1 VFLRLTT
8 LAVAGALTLAACGSG
23 APARRARARVWPGS
37 AATHP
42 GKGPSHLS
50 VARDTRVLPLNL
62 LVAERDDRLV
72 SISPRGQIVWRLRQ
86 SDPTQAFVSRT
97 GRTLVIT
104 ESRRS
109 LVAMRRVDNHQVSF
123 VYRRLDEPETAL
135 ETPSGQVVIADPG
148 SCTVVLVS
156 PATGR
161 ELRTLG
167 RTGDCVHDPPG
178 AFAHPDAAFPAADG
192 ELVVTE
198 RDPAWIDV
206 LSARDRLLEEIRLAG
221 WSAGSDASAFGRA
234 GLIVAERRDPGAV
247 EELDRNGAPLW
258 RYGPS
263 AGPGEL
269 DQPVLAR
276 VLADGDVLVVDSG
289 NDRVIVLDPKS
300 DAIVW
305 QYGHTGIPGTRPG
318 YLDDPLSATLVPLGG
333 A

>member
-1 VFLRLTT
+1 VLLRLTT
-8 LAVAGALTLAACGSG
+8 LAVASALTLAACGSG
-23 APARRARARVWPGS
+23 APASRARARVWPGS

-42 GKGPSHLS
+42 GSGPSHLS
-50 VARDTRVLPLNL
+50 VARDTRVLPMNL

-86 SDPTQAFVSRT
+86 RDPTQAFVSRT

-109 LVAMRRVDNHQVSF
+109 LVAMRRVDNHRVSF

-135 ETPSGQVVIADPG
+135 ETASGAVVIADPG

-156 PATGR
+156 PATRR

-167 RTGDCVHDPPG
+167 RTGDCVHDPPR

-206 LSARDRLLEEIRLAG
+206 LSARDRVLDTVRLAG
-221 WSAGSDASAFGRA
+221 WSDASDASAFGQS

-247 EELDRNGAPLW
+247 EELDRSGAPLW
-258 RYGPS
+258 RYGPR

-269 DQPVLAR
+269 DRPVLAR

-289 NDRVIVLDPKS
+289 NDRLIVLDPRT
-300 DAIVW
+300 DVIVW
-305 QYGHTGIPGTRPG
+305 QYGHTGSAGTRPG

>member
-23 APARRARARVWPGS
+23 APTTTERLWPGS

-42 GKGPSHLS
+42 GSGPSHLS

-86 SDPTQAFVSRT
+86 SDPTQVFVCRT

-104 ESRRS
+104 ESQRS

-123 VYRRLDEPETAL
+123 VYRRLDEPETAV
-135 ETPSGQVVIADPG
+135 ETAGGQVVIADSG
-148 SCTVVLVS
+148 SCAVVLVS
-156 PATGR
+156 PAAR
-161 ELRTLG
+161 RALSTLG
-167 RTGDCVHDPPG
+167 GAGVCLHDPPR

-206 LSARDRLLEEIRLAG
+206 LSARDRVLDTIRLSG
-221 WSAGSDASAFGRA
+221 WSEASDASAFGRG

-247 EELDRNGAPLW
+247 EELDRRGVPLW

-263 AGPGEL
+263 TGPGEL
-269 DQPVLAR
+269 DRPALAR

-289 NDRVIVLDPKS
+289 NDRVIVLDPKT

-305 QYGHTGIPGTRPG
+305 QYGHTGIAGTRPG